1 MLRRGPAVEPPVPEV
16 RGLVLCPKGPP
27 APPGPVTHRRLTP
40 GSALCRITPS
50 LLQPCRHSL
59 PAPLDGAPHPACPWP
74 AAPPGATDY
83 VGTEDT
89 PCTARHTAHRLDR
102 VCPSPTEGEALAMP
116 PSHRSPWLPTSA
128 CLSPLCPQ
136 GWGPAES
143 HRPLLFPH
151 LTPSA
156 PPWKPTGGSWRHRAP
171 GAPTA
176 PCHRARL
183 AEDTPT
189 QAPRD
194 PSCPLPQL
202 PISHQCAPLHP
213 RWLSLEDTLPT
224 ARALRGGPSSPPFWP
239 PVPRPRAGEE
249 PPSPG

>member
-1 MLRRGPAVEPPVPEV
+1 MAPHTLPVPGPPRPLEPPTTSA
-16 RGLVLCPKGPP
+16 RKTLP
-27 APPGPVTHRRLTP
+27 APPAT
-40 GSALCRITPS
+40 
-50 LLQPCRHSL
+50 L
-59 PAPLDGAPHPACPWP
+59 PAAWTVC
-74 AAPPGATDY
+74 
-83 VGTEDT
+83 
-89 PCTARHTAHRLDR
+89 ARHLPR
-102 VCPSPTEGEALAMP
+102 GEALAMAP
-116 PSHRSPWLPTSA
+116 PHRSPWLPTTSA

-202 PISHQCAPLHP
+202 PISHRAPHYTP
-213 RWLSLEDTLPT
+213 AGSASKT
-224 ARALRGGPSSPPFWP
+224 PSPP
-239 PVPRPRAGEE
+239 PVPSAAAPRLRLSGHQ
-249 PPSPG
+249 SPGPGPGKSHPPPADLCDVHILPAACAHLTAAA